1 MRIGVG
7 EQEAEGHPSQFQA
20 QQHLQPM
27 FCTFFML
34 SFHLLNFFMFKPAL
48 TKHKQL
54 FLFHSFIFSFAFLLF
69 LLFFLFFPI
78 FLFIFLLDSQ
88 PDRLSS
94 PTDRAVHGRPG
105 CPLSY
110 TDDCLNPNKHAVTH
124 SCDGSMNDWNTTIT
138 DPFKSYFLNSYLY
151 WQ

>member
-7 EQEAEGHPSQFQA
+7 KQEAEGHQSHFQA

-94 PTDRAVHGRPG
+94 PTDRAIHGRPG

-110 TDDCLNPNKHAVTH
+110 TDDHAHFHKFQPCYSALPASVTPRYPH
-124 SCDGSMNDWNTTIT
+124 VSLCVTGS
-138 DPFKSYFLNSYLY
+138 
-151 WQ
+151 